1 MNNFFLKIFSDFF
14 RILSIIS
21 RANRVKAYALLV
33 LLAVQS
39 AVELFFILTIA
50 YMAQAVTAPEA
61 LNSERMFRALY
72 FCFPALKV
80 WGQDPRYLV
89 LIASSLVIT
98 VSIAKS
104 LISYT
109 SARATFLLSER
120 ISIDIGHEI
129 MERFL
134 HSDYAWHLSSESG
147 TTFQRMQWR
156 GNLSLML
163 VSQLSMYA
171 CMLTMV
177 VLFCSL
183 VAQEPVLTTIVV
195 GVTGST
201 GLLLYR
207 GIRKHVDRE
216 AQRAAESA
224 QEETRALMCAT
235 RGVRDVLIYRQQK
248 VFLQAITS
256 AAEKGMLPRT
266 FNAVAPTIPTW
277 VLEAMGFLMV
287 FISLSYLI
295 FVEQAGVPRITTA
308 LGLLMLTAWRVLP
321 YANRVV
327 GFQIS
332 IRAVRPMVLAVLE
345 LLESLRKK
353 ARIVF
358 PEPDKDF
365 TLKDS
370 ISFRHVYFRYPETE
384 ADSLSDITLTIPVG
398 KKVGIIG
405 PSGGGKSTLV
415 GILSGLLC
423 PKSGEMLVDGAALT
437 PSRAAAFVAQVGYVP
452 QAPFLFAGTLAEN
465 IAFSQWGQPW
475 DEARVRD
482 ACRRAAIDF
491 VDSHPLGLKQPIGE
505 NGAGLSGGQAQRV
518 SIARAMYAS
527 PKLLIFDEATSAL
540 DQANEKNIQETILQ
554 LADEVTCV
562 IVAHRLTTV
571 EHCDWIVWLDKG
583 RISMQ
588 GPAEAILAQY
598 RCRLLTSGT
607 E

>member
-1 MNNFFLKIFSDFF
+1 M
-14 RILSIIS
+14 
-21 RANRVKAYALLV
+21 
-33 LLAVQS
+33 
-39 AVELFFILTIA
+39 
-50 YMAQAVTAPEA
+50 
-61 LNSERMFRALY
+61 
-72 FCFPALKV
+72 
-80 WGQDPRYLV
+80 
-89 LIASSLVIT
+89 
-98 VSIAKS
+98 
-104 LISYT
+104 
-109 SARATFLLSER
+109 
-120 ISIDIGHEI
+120 
-129 MERFL
+129 
-134 HSDYAWHLSSESG
+134 
-147 TTFQRMQWR
+147 
-156 GNLSLML
+156 
-163 VSQLSMYA
+163 
-171 CMLTMV
+171 
-177 VLFCSL
+177 
-183 VAQEPVLTTIVV
+183 
-195 GVTGST
+195 
-201 GLLLYR
+201 
-207 GIRKHVDRE
+207 
-216 AQRAAESA
+216 
-224 QEETRALMCAT
+224 
-235 RGVRDVLIYRQQK
+235 
-248 VFLQAITS
+248 
-256 AAEKGMLPRT
+256 
-266 FNAVAPTIPTW
+266 
-277 VLEAMGFLMV
+277 
-287 FISLSYLI
+287 
-295 FVEQAGVPRITTA
+295 PRITTA

-332 IRAVRPMVLAVLE
+332 IRALRPMVLAVLE
-345 LLESLRKK
+345 LLESLRNK

-358 PEPDKDF
+358 PEPDKNF
-365 TLKDS
+365 TLQDS

-384 ADSLSDITLTIPVG
+384 VDSLSDITFTIPVG

-437 PSRAAAFVAQVGYVP
+437 PARAAAFVSQVGYVP
-452 QAPFLFAGTLAEN
+452 QSPFLFAGTLAEN

-583 RISMQ
+583 RIVMQ
-588 GPAEAILAQY
+588 GVVEEVLRRY
-598 RCRLLTSGT
+598 RLKIPK
-607 E
+607 

>member
-1 MNNFFLKIFSDFF
+1 M
-14 RILSIIS
+14 
-21 RANRVKAYALLV
+21 
-33 LLAVQS
+33 AVQS
-39 AVELFFILTIA
+39 AVELFFILAIA

-61 LNSERMFRALY
+61 LNSERVFRALY
-72 FCFPALKV
+72 FCFPVLKA
-80 WGQDPRYLV
+80 WGQDSRYLV
-89 LIASSLVIT
+89 LIASCLVIS
-98 VSIAKS
+98 VSITKS
-104 LISYT
+104 LISYA

-156 GNLSLML
+156 ANLSMML

-171 CMLTMV
+171 CMLTMI

-183 VAQEPVLTTIVV
+183 VAQEPVLTTVVV

-216 AQRAAESA
+216 AQCAAESA

-266 FNAVAPTIPTW
+266 FNAVAPTLPTW

-287 FISLSYLI
+287 SVSLCYLI
-295 FVEQAGVPRITTA
+295 FIEQAGVPRITTA

-327 GFQIS
+327 GYQIS

-345 LLESLRKK
+345 LLESLRNK

-358 PEPDKDF
+358 PEPDKNF

-370 ISFRHVYFRYPETE
+370 ITFQHVYFRYPEVGV
-384 ADSLSDITLTIPVG
+384 DSLSDITFTIPVG
-398 KKVGIIG
+398 KKIGIIG

-415 GILSGLLC
+415 GILSGLLY
-423 PKSGEMLVDGAALT
+423 PKSGEMLVDGAPLT

-452 QAPFLFAGTLAEN
+452 QSPFLFAGTLAEN

-475 DEARVRD
+475 DEARVQK

-491 VDSHPLGLKQPIGE
+491 VDNHPLGLKQPIGE

-571 EHCDWIVWLDKG
+571 EHCDFIIWLDKG
-583 RISMQ
+583 KIVMQ
-588 GPAEAILAQY
+588 GSAGDVLKQYHSKILKAN
-598 RCRLLTSGT
+598 
-607 E
+607 

>member
-1 MNNFFLKIFSDFF
+1 MNTFFLKIFSDFF

-21 RANRVKAYALLV
+21 RKNRVKAYALFV
-33 LLAVQS
+33 LMAVQS
-39 AVELFFILTIA
+39 AVELFFILAIA

-61 LNSERMFRALY
+61 LNSELAFKVLY
-72 FCFPALKV
+72 FCFPALKA
-80 WGQDPRYLV
+80 WGQDSRYLV
-89 LIASSLVIT
+89 LIASSLVIS
-98 VSIAKS
+98 VSLAKS
-104 LISYT
+104 LISYA

-156 GNLSLML
+156 TNLSMML

-171 CMLTMV
+171 CMLTMI

-183 VAQEPVLTTIVV
+183 VAQEPVLTTVVV

-216 AQRAAESA
+216 AQCAAESA

-266 FNAVAPTIPTW
+266 FNAVAPTLPTW

-287 FISLSYLI
+287 SVSLCYLI
-295 FVEQAGVPRITTA
+295 FIEQAGVPRITTA
-308 LGLLMLTAWRVLP
+308 LGMLMLTAWRVLP

-327 GFQIS
+327 GYQIS

-345 LLESLRKK
+345 LLESLRSK

-358 PEPDKDF
+358 PEPDKNF

-370 ISFRHVYFRYPETE
+370 ITFQHVYFRYPEVGV
-384 ADSLSDITLTIPVG
+384 DSLSDITFTIPVG
-398 KKVGIIG
+398 KKIGIIG

-415 GILSGLLC
+415 GILSGLLY
-423 PKSGEMLVDGAALT
+423 PKSGEMLVDGAPLT

-452 QAPFLFAGTLAEN
+452 QSPFLFAGTLAEN

-475 DEARVRD
+475 DEARVQN

-571 EHCDWIVWLDKG
+571 EHCDFIIWLDKG
-583 RISMQ
+583 RIVMQ
-588 GPAEAILAQY
+588 GDTAEVLQKY
-598 RCRLLTSGT
+598 RLKMS
-607 E
+607 